1 MAFSHSEESDEG
13 MNEINMT
20 PLVDVMLVLLII
32 FIVTIPVMKH
42 AVHLD
47 LPRVSSKP
55 LTVAPEV
62 LRLSVT
68 QEGDYFMNSIRL
80 SDAELLESL
89 RQRAAGGGLP
99 DVEIQGD
106 KNARYERIAFLLSLV
121 QKSGLNR
128 IGFVTQSALPE
139 K

>member
-1 MAFSHSEESDEG
+1 MAFSCQEESDEG

-32 FIVTIPVMKH
+32 FIVTIPVVKH

-55 LTVAPEV
+55 LTVAPEA

-68 QEGDYFMNSIRL
+68 EDGDYFMNSIHV
-80 SDAELLESL
+80 SDSELLL
-89 RQRAAGGGLP
+89 NLQHRAAGGSLP
-99 DVEIQGD
+99 NVEIQGD

-128 IGFVTQSALPE
+128 IGFVTQSALPDR
-139 K
+139 

>member
-1 MAFSHSEESDEG
+1 MTLSHPEESDEG

-32 FIVTIPVMKH
+32 FIVTLPVVKH

-47 LPRVSSKP
+47 LPRVSSQP
-55 LTVAPEV
+55 LTDAPEV

-68 QEGDYFMNSIRL
+68 EDGHYFMNNTRV
-80 SDAELLESL
+80 SDSDLLDNL
-89 RQRAAGGGLP
+89 RQHAAQGHLSG
-99 DVEIQGD
+99 VEIQGD
-106 KNARYERIAFLLSLV
+106 KNARYERIALLLSLV
-121 QKSGLNR
+121 QKSGLSR
-128 IGFVTQSALPE
+128 IGFVTQNALTE